1 MDLTT
6 HHLRCFLAVA
16 RELHFGRAAASL
28 HLSPSSLS
36 GQVSALE
43 RRLGRPLFQRS
54 SRSVELTEFGRGLL
68 PLAEKAVSAFQEVLD
83 WAGAEAA
90 APSLRVG
97 LMVSSPKFRD
107 IMAAAA
113 ERMPDVQW
121 QIRQLGFLDCHAALE
136 RGDIDCAFVAE
147 VGDVPVPDVDALPL
161 WEEDCVLVVSE
172 NHPLAGRAGV
182 RLAEIAGETFL
193 SVEDKAA
200 SARWYSRIGSAG
212 PEPRV
217 LRTARNFE
225 EILEMCGAGLGVNIA
240 GASAP
245 QTYSRP
251 GLGFVPIVDAPPAT
265 TFLYLPRGPR
275 PAALARFAQL
285 AAEIAA
291 PAPS

>member
-36 GQVSALE
+36 GQISALE

-68 PLAEKAVSAFQEVLD
+68 PLADKAVSALQEVLD
-83 WAGAEAA
+83 WAGSEAA
-90 APSLRVG
+90 APCLRVG
-97 LMVSSPKFRD
+97 LMVSSPQFRD

-113 ERMPDVQW
+113 ERMSDVQW
-121 QIRQLGFLDCHAALE
+121 QIRQLGFLGCHAALE
-136 RGDIDCAFVAE
+136 RGEIDCAFVAE
-147 VGDVPVPDVDALPL
+147 VGNVPAANVDAVPL
-161 WEEDCVLVVSE
+161 WEEGCVLVVSDA
-172 NHPLAGRAGV
+172 HPLAGRAAVG
-182 RLAEIAGETFL
+182 LAEIGGETFL
-193 SVEDKAA
+193 SVEDEAV
-200 SARWYSRIGSAG
+200 SAQWYSRIASTDR
-212 PEPRV
+212 EPRV

-225 EILEMCGAGLGVNIA
+225 DILEMCGAGLGVNIA

-245 QTYSRP
+245 MTYGRP
-251 GLGFVPIVDAPPAT
+251 GLSFVPIVDAPPST

-275 PAALARFAQL
+275 PAQLARFARL
-285 AAEIAA
+285 AAEIAGSA
-291 PAPS
+291 AS